1 MNTPLDRIAAL
12 TIGTV
17 EFVSPSEIKVLLE
30 TDAPQATALN
40 TGSPTG
46 FPRVNGYVLIPNET
60 GAVVGLISW
69 IGIEHSKYP
78 KRAGLKD
85 FGLVDL
91 PFPLRKMSLTPIGT
105 LILSSSSEVGMEY
118 ELKRGVS
125 VLPSVG
131 DTVLLPTSEQL
142 QSIVESKGAD
152 RRIKIGIAPLAGGAS
167 VAVDPDKLFG
177 RHLAVLG
184 NTGSGKSCTV
194 AGIIRWSLENAEK
207 EKGTKGPPSNV
218 NARFIILDPNGEY
231 SNAFGDLNA
240 RIFKVPPIENNQ
252 KPLQVPG
259 WMWNSEEWCACSSAA
274 PGAQRPVLLQALR
287 ELRCGGVITN
297 EFIARACRTFRSY
310 RAQLDEMIMRGVMAY
325 SGFPANKNCGEKL
338 INMATD
344 AENHANHM
352 DCQEPLKSALTEL
365 CSKAREVGERRRYSF
380 GQNQIGYNDFSE
392 TEINE
397 VSKSLDGVVGELPT
411 IIYSGVPSEDAP
423 IKFDINQMA
432 SHLETVASGYGTG
445 QFIPTLTMRIKMMLA
460 DQRLGPI
467 ISPEEEISFEQWLND
482 YIGEDGASNGEIA
495 ILDLSLVPSDVLHIV
510 IAIIGR
516 LVFEA
521 LQRYRKVNHK
531 ELPTVIVLEEAH
543 SFIRVGDDDNTAI
556 HMCRST
562 FERIAREG
570 RKFGLGLVLASQ
582 RPSEISATVLAQ
594 CNTYI
599 MHRIVNDR
607 DQQLVGRLV
616 PDSLGVLLGELP
628 NLPTRQ
634 AILLGWATPV
644 PVLLEVNE
652 IEESKRPRS
661 SDPSFWS
668 VWIGDEERR
677 IDWKKIVEDWTK

>member
-1 MNTPLDRIAAL
+1 MNNLLDRIASL

-17 EFVSPSEIKVLLE
+17 EYVSPNEIKVLLD

-40 TGSPTG
+40 TGAPTG

-69 IGIEHSKYP
+69 IGIERSAFP

-91 PFPLRKMSLTPIGT
+91 PFPLRKMSLTSVGT
-105 LILSSSSEVGMEY
+105 LVLDMSSDINVGY

-131 DTVLLPTSEQL
+131 DPVLLPTSEQL
-142 QSIVESKGAD
+142 RSIIESQGTNK
-152 RRIKIGIAPLAGGAS
+152 RVKIGSAPLAAGAS
-167 VAVDPDKLFG
+167 VSVDPDKLFG

-194 AGIIRWSLENAEK
+194 AGLLRWSLESAK
-207 EKGTKGPPSNV
+207 EERDDKNKPGNV
-218 NARFIILDPNGEY
+218 NARFIVLDPNGEY
-231 SNAFGDLNA
+231 SNAFTDLDA
-240 RIFKVPPIENNQ
+240 RIFKVPPVEANQ
-252 KPLQVPG
+252 SPLQVPG

-287 ELRCGGVITN
+287 ELRCGGAITN

-310 RAQLDEMIMRGVMAY
+310 RAQLDEMIMRGVVAY
-325 SGFPANKNCGEKL
+325 SSFPANKNCGEKL
-338 INMATD
+338 TNIATD
-344 AENHANHM
+344 AENHANQG

-365 CSKAREVGERRRYSF
+365 CSKTTEVIGKRKYTF
-380 GQNQIGYNDFSE
+380 GQSQIGYNDFSE

-397 VSKSLDGVVGELPT
+397 VSESLNDVLGKLPS
-411 IIYSGVPSEDAP
+411 IEYRGVPGEDAP

-432 SHLETVASGYGTG
+432 SHLEMVASGFGSG
-445 QFIPTLTMRIKMMLA
+445 QFIPTLTMRIRMMIA

-467 ISPEEEISFEQWLND
+467 MIPEEEITFAQWLKD
-482 YIGEDGASNGEIA
+482 YIGEDGATNGAIA

-521 LQRYRKVNHK
+521 LQRYRKINQR

-543 SFIRVGDDDNTAI
+543 SFIKVGDDENI
-556 HMCRST
+556 SVQMCRRT

-570 RKFGLGLVLASQ
+570 RKFGLGLVLSSQ
-582 RPSEISATVLAQ
+582 RPSEISPTVLAQ
-594 CNTYI
+594 CNTFI
-599 MHRIVNDR
+599 LHRIVNDR
-607 DQQLVGRLV
+607 DQRLVERLV
-616 PDSLGVLLGELP
+616 PDALGVLLGELP
-628 NLPTRQ
+628 NLPTKQ

-644 PVLLEVNE
+644 PILVDVNE

-668 VWIGDEERR
+668 VWTGDDERA
-677 IDWKKIVEDWTK
+677 IDWSKIVEDWIT